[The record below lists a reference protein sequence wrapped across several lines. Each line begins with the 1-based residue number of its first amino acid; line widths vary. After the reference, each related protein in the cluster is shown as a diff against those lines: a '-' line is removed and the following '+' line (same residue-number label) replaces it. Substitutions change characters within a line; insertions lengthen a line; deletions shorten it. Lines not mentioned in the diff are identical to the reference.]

1 MGDLGKLEVVST
13 DLILKVSENRGMRS
27 TVEK

>member
-27 TVEK
+27 TVAK